1 MRLKFLMR
9 LRRLAARALGR
20 MAQKMSPESAD
31 ARSSGIRQPYAT
43 EGWDHIPQGHYD
55 YVPKGTYVFGPADRF
70 LLVPKN
76 RYRAVLLP
84 DQSRRSDLGIGWLT
98 EDNTAE
104 GYDLLW
110 GDEASLGQFRAEGDH
125 AREKLKIEI
134 VDHIDAFVAF
144 DANVVD
150 IGCGIGDLLMELRT
164 RKSGVRVSGLDF
176 SAKAVE
182 GASAS
187 LPDGRFVQFVIDRT
201 LPYEDNFFDVV
212 LCTDVM
218 EHLEHPKAV
227 ASELV
232 RICRPGGLVAIVV
245 PDGDVDQFMGHNWFW
260 NQESLTA
267 LLADW
272 EAKVS
277 RLPLTREF
285 IACIFPKS
293 ERKEI

>member
-1 MRLKFLMR
+1 MKLKFSIR
-9 LRRLAARALGR
+9 LRRLVARALR
-20 MAQKMSPESAD
+20 RAAQTVSPEFAVDGGFASL
-31 ARSSGIRQPYAT
+31 QPYAT
-43 EGWDHIPQGHYD
+43 EGWDHIPQGQYD

-84 DQSRRSDLGIGWLT
+84 NQSRRSDLGIGWLT

-110 GDEASLGQFRAEGDH
+110 GDEARLDQFRAEGNH
-125 AREKLKIEI
+125 AREKLKAEI
-134 VDHIDAFVAF
+134 IDHIDAFIPPN
-144 DANVVD
+144 ANVTD
-150 IGCGIGDLLMELRT
+150 IGCGIGDLLTEVRT
-164 RKSGVRVSGLDF
+164 RKLGVKVSGLDF

-182 GASAS
+182 GARAS
-187 LPDGRFVQFVIDRT
+187 LPDGEFIQFVIDRT
-201 LPYEDNFFDVV
+201 LPYEDNAFDVV

-232 RICRPGGLVAIVV
+232 RICRSGGIVAIVV

-260 NQESLTA
+260 NQQSLTA

-272 EAKVS
+272 DAEVS
-277 RLPLTREF
+277 RLPITREF
-285 IACIFPKS
+285 IACIFPKNVK
-293 ERKEI
+293 REI

>member
-1 MRLKFLMR
+1 VLPDFAVDGD
-9 LRRLAARALGR
+9 LA
-20 MAQKMSPESAD
+20 K
-31 ARSSGIRQPYAT
+31 RQPYAT
-43 EGWDHIPQGHYD
+43 EGWDHVPQGQYD

-84 DQSRRSDLGIGWLT
+84 NQARRSDLGIGWLT

-110 GDEASLGQFRAEGDH
+110 GNEASLNQFRAEGNH
-125 AREKLKIEI
+125 AREKLKVEI
-134 VDHIDAFVAF
+134 VDHIAPFVASN
-144 DANVVD
+144 ANVVD
-150 IGCGIGDLLMELRT
+150 IGCGIGDLLIEVRT
-164 RKSGVRVSGLDF
+164 RKPDVKVSGLDF

-182 GASAS
+182 GARAS
-187 LPDGRFVQFVIDRT
+187 LPDGEFIQFVVDRT
-201 LPYEDNFFDVV
+201 LPYEDKTFDVV

-227 ASELV
+227 ASELI
-232 RICRPGGLVAIVV
+232 RICRPGGIVAIVV

-267 LLADW
+267 LLTDW
-272 EAKVS
+272 DAKVS
-277 RLPLTREF
+277 RLPVTREF
-285 IACIFPKS
+285 VACIFP
-293 ERKEI
+293 RM